1 MSRLK
6 LPFVPA
12 ADRESFTGTDRE
24 ITFDP
29 DTTKLV
35 IHDGHTAGGFSLA
48 REDQLPPPRP
58 LLTQP
63 VNESPADSATGALLT
78 PTLEAS
84 DYQSLYGVAMASAR
98 WQIHTSPTFPEPTTQ
113 TKAITVASGT
123 LYEGGGSTGNVFYVD
138 GTENPALTLTRGST
152 YVFDQSDAS
161 NTGHPLRI
169 QTTGDSEY
177 TDGVTVEGTPGSAGA
192 KTTFVVPLDAPANLE
207 YYCDVH
213 GLGMGGPIATQ
224 ALTDIEDTLV
234 TGSATS
240 YTPSTNLSTL
250 TTHYWR
256 VQYADANGARSPFSD
271 ATQFTT
277 ADIFIDQPTIT
288 SPADGAT
295 DIPEQPVIESTAFDV
310 VNGSDTHVASQWVI
324 TRTSD
329 GVDVYDSGEDTSNLE
344 SLTVPAGIL
353 DEGGENYTVKVR
365 HKGSTYGFSA
375 YSPDSAF
382 ATSGAFFDP
391 NVDPIG
397 TQAEGGFY
405 AGKVVSDEDG
415 QTYAIIVSDGSGD
428 SVQTGAGTFQWRTS
442 NTSASWAQT
451 LSDGKSVMDYIAQ
464 YENFSEFP
472 AFEWI
477 ENNLNAGSGLNGYTD
492 WYLPAR
498 DELELVY
505 RHFKP
510 TTQSNNDGT
519 RTSSGFGGDGATHG
533 TNNSSDPSGSGY
545 TTSNPSQTGI
555 TSFQGSNSDA
565 LEDFS
570 YWSSTEGDAS
580 DSWRQ
585 YFPNGSQGFYIG
597 KGYSNRVRAV
607 RRIAL

>member
-12 ADRESFTGTDRE
+12 ADRETFTGTDRE

-29 DTTKLV
+29 DTTRV
-35 IHDGHTAGGFSLA
+35 FIHDGQKAGGFSLA

-63 VNESPADSATGALLT
+63 VNESPADGATGALLT

-84 DYQSLYGVAMASAR
+84 DYQSLYGVTMASAR
-98 WQIHTSPTFPEPTTQ
+98 WQIHTSPTFPEPTTE

-138 GTENPALTLTRGST
+138 GAENPALTLTRGST

-169 QTTGDSEY
+169 QTTGDVEY

-192 KTTFVVPLDAPANLE
+192 KTTFVVPLDAPTDLE
-207 YYCDVH
+207 YYCTVH
-213 GLGMGGPIATQ
+213 GLGMGGPITTQ

-256 VQYADANGARSPFSD
+256 VQYADADGVRSPFSD
-271 ATQFTT
+271 PTQFTT

-288 SPADGAT
+288 VPADGAT
-295 DIPEQPVIESTAFDV
+295 DIPEQPVIESTAFNV

-329 GVDVYDSGEDTSNLE
+329 GVDVFDSGEDTSNLE
-344 SLTVPAGIL
+344 SITVPAGIL
-353 DEGGENYTVKVR
+353 NEGGENYTVKVR
-365 HKGSTYGFSA
+365 HKGSTYGFSS
-375 YSPDSAF
+375 YSPDSGF
-382 ATSGAFFDP
+382 TTSSAFFEYITS
-391 NVDPIG
+391 NIG
-397 TQAEGGFY
+397 LANEGGFY
-405 AGKVVSDEDG
+405 AGNVVSDEDN
-415 QTYAIIVSDGSGD
+415 QTYAIIVSDGNGD

-442 NTSASWAQT
+442 NTAASWAQY
-451 LSDGKSVMDYIAQ
+451 LSDGKTIMDYIAQ

-477 ENNLNAGSGLNGYTD
+477 QNNLNAGSGLNGYTD

-498 DELELVY
+498 DELELIY

-510 TTQSNNDGT
+510 TTQDNNDGT
-519 RTSSGFGGDGATHG
+519 RTTSGFGGDGATHG
-533 TNNSSDPSGSGY
+533 TNNSSDPNGSGY
-545 TTSNPSQTGI
+545 TTSNPAQTGI
-555 TSFQGSNSDA
+555 TSFQGTNSDA
-565 LEDFS
+565 LEDGT
-570 YWSSTEGDAS
+570 YWSSTERDAS
-580 DSWRQ
+580 VSWGQ
-585 YFPNGSQGFYIG
+585 YFDGGLQGGNF
-597 KGYSNRVRAV
+597 KDNSNRVRAV